1 MINFERLKDIRE
13 DHDLSQQE
21 MAKILNTNRATYSMW
36 ELGINIIPL
45 KDLCNF
51 ADYFNLSIDYVLNL
65 SNNKTIKLI
74 KGLDLNV
81 LGNNIKTLRNI
92 NNLTQRELADKLN
105 ISKTSIYKY
114 EHGLTYITIPNL
126 YNLSKLFNVSI
137 NKLCGKE

>member
-1 MINFERLKDIRE
+1 MVNFERLKDIRE

-21 MAKILNTNRATYSMW
+21 MATILNTNRATYSMW

-45 KDLCNF
+45 KDLCNY
-51 ADYFNLSIDYVLNL
+51 ADYFNLSIDYILNI
-65 SNNKTIKLI
+65 SNNKTTKLI
-74 KGLDLNV
+74 KGLNLKT
-81 LGNNIKTLRNI
+81 LGNNIKILRE
-92 NNLTQRELADKLN
+92 NNHLSQRELATKLN

-126 YNLSKLFNVSI
+126 YNLSKLFNISI

>member
-1 MINFERLKDIRE
+1 MVNFNRLKDIRE
-13 DHDLSQQE
+13 DNDLNQQA

-51 ADYFNLSIDYVLNL
+51 TDYFNLSIDYVLNL
-65 SNNKTIKLI
+65 SNDKKTKLI
-74 KGLDLNV
+74 KGLDLKV
-81 LGNNIKTLRNI
+81 LGNNIKTLRKKNH
-92 NNLTQRELADKLN
+92 LSQRELATKLN

-126 YNLSKLFNVSI
+126 YNLSKLFNISI